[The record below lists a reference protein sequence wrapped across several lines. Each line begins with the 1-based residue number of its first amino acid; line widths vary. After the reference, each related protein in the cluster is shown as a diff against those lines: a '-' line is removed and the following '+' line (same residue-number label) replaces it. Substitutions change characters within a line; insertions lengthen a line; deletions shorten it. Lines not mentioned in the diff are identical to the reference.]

1 MYIYTG
7 TSSVIL
13 TKRDTEKEKGTSKNL
28 IGPLLLLIPV
38 EKERSNERERV
49 LVPVR
54 ERELTYEYDL
64 MLSL

>member
-28 IGPLLLLIPV
+28 IAPLLLLIPV

-54 ERELTYEYDL
+54 ERELTYDL

>member
-1 MYIYTG
+1 M
-7 TSSVIL
+7 IL

-54 ERELTYEYDL
+54 ERELTYDL

>member
-54 ERELTYEYDL
+54 ERELTYDL